1 LGLFSEENEA
11 MGDARKLLTAF
22 AIVAALI
29 VSALPAAAQ
38 TGRVGGT
45 VRDGQGQPIKGATVT
60 AENPQAS
67 PSTFTATTDD
77 KGRYSIIGLRSGTWK
92 ITASA
97 PGFAPGGGS
106 IPVRTIG
113 APNPPVDIVL
123 APGATGP
130 AGALA
135 GVNTKELQGELQ
147 KAEDLMNQQQYDAAI
162 AAYQAI
168 LTKTPALTMINM
180 QIGRAHRMKK
190 DYDSALG
197 AYNKILETEPTNERA
212 KIEIGMTNLEKGDFA
227 AAETALSEA
236 AQGMGASREVFY
248 NLGEVKF
255 AKGETDEAMKWY
267 QRAVDTDPN
276 WGKPLFKI
284 GLGHLQK
291 ADTKNAIATMEKVIA
306 VDPNSQEAAQAKAL
320 IEQLKKD

>member
-1 LGLFSEENEA
+1 
-11 MGDARKLLTAF
+11 MRDARTLLTAI
-22 AIVAALI
+22 ALVAALI
-29 VSALPAAAQ
+29 VSVSPATAQ
-38 TGRVGGT
+38 TGRIGGT
-45 VRDGQGQPIKGATVT
+45 IKDGQGQPIKGATVT

-92 ITASA
+92 ITAAA

-106 IPVRTIG
+106 ISVRTIG
-113 APNPPVDIVL
+113 APNPPVDIIL
-123 APGATGP
+123 APSATGP

-135 GVNTKELQGELQ
+135 GVNTKELQAELQ

-162 AAYQAI
+162 AAYEAI

-180 QIGRAHRMKK
+180 QVARAYRMKK

-197 AYNKILETEPTNERA
+197 AYKKILETEPTNERA

-276 WGKPLFKI
+276 WGKPLFKL

-291 ADTKNAIATMEKVIA
+291 ADTKNAVAMMEKVIA
-306 VDPNSQEAAQAKAL
+306 VDPNSPEAVQAKAL
-320 IEQLKKD
+320 IEQLKKG

>member
-1 LGLFSEENEA
+1 
-11 MGDARKLLTAF
+11 MRQARQLMTAI
-22 AIVAALI
+22 AIVIALI
-29 VSALPAAAQ
+29 AGALPAAAQ

-45 VRDGQGQPIKGATVT
+45 VKDDKGQPIKGATVV
-60 AENPQAS
+60 AENPNAS
-67 PSTFTATTDD
+67 PSSFTATTDD
-77 KGRYSIIGLRSGTWK
+77 RGRFSIIGLRSGNWK

-97 PGFAPGGGS
+97 PGFQPSGGS
-106 IPVRTIG
+106 LNVRTIG
-113 APNPPVDIVL
+113 APNPPIDITL

-130 AGALA
+130 TGALA
-135 GVNTKELQGELQ
+135 GVNTKELQAELQ
-147 KAEDLMNQQQYDAAI
+147 KAEDMLNQQQYDAAI

-180 QIGRAHRMKK
+180 QIGRAYRLKK
-190 DYDSALG
+190 DYDSAL
-197 AYNKILETEPTNERA
+197 ATYKKILEAEPTNERA

-236 AQGMGASREVFY
+236 AQSTGASREVFY

-267 QRAVDTDPN
+267 QRASDADPS
-276 WGKPLFKI
+276 WGKPLFKL

-291 ADTKNAIATMEKVIA
+291 ADTKSAIAMMEKVIA
-306 VDPNSQEAAQAKAL
+306 ADPNSPEAAQAKGL
-320 IEQLKKD
+320 IEQLKKG